1 MYVLARKRFL
11 TSARRDNR
19 VPFHLFALL
28 SALPSLFA
36 YPFSSYI
43 ILLIRGHASSNAQH
57 FKHSPSNLTL
67 GILSSSNGSLLSS
80 PFLSYS
86 YFSGERCFFNDHPSA
101 VSIRAFHN
109 NNLCRHIRSFELFTY
124 VLIGYIVNF
133 DRISKRG
140 IKRAGIYIITE
151 LSLRVRCTS
160 ASYSREYESGKRNKS
175 RVNGERR
182 FIWART
188 PSRKEA
194 VRTEI
199 TNGIIIEIRRRQGG

>member
-11 TSARRDNR
+11 TSAGRDNR
-19 VPFHLFALL
+19 VPFHLLALL
-28 SALPSLFA
+28 SPLPSLFA

-57 FKHSPSNLTL
+57 FKHSQSNLTL

-109 NNLCRHIRSFELFTY
+109 NNLCRHIRSFDFFH
-124 VLIGYIVNF
+124 IPFNW
-133 DRISKRG
+133 
-140 IKRAGIYIITE
+140 IY
-151 LSLRVRCTS
+151 
-160 ASYSREYESGKRNKS
+160 
-175 RVNGERR
+175 RR
-182 FIWART
+182 FRSYFDARDKT
-188 PSRKEA
+188 CRDLYHYRMNCHYGSGLRARHRAEN
-194 VRTEI
+194 
-199 TNGIIIEIRRRQGG
+199 TNVEKGINRG